1 MKPKRVALYVR
12 VSTGEQNADLQVN
25 ELTEY
30 AAFRKWQTVE
40 TYADKMSGAK
50 DRRPALDRLM
60 ADAKRGKFDAVA
72 VWRFD
77 RFARSTSHLLRAL
90 EEFAALGIDFVSLKE
105 SIDTSTP
112 MGKMVFTVLA
122 AVAEL
127 ERSTIRE
134 RVLAG
139 QRAAKRRGVRFGRP
153 CVEVDTARALKLR
166 REGLSWRDVSAEI
179 GVPKDTLI
187 RHCEDV

>member
-1 MKPKRVALYVR
+1 MKPRRCALYIR
-12 VSTGEQNADLQVN
+12 ISTGDQNTDLQQN
-25 ELTEY
+25 ELREY
-30 AAFRKWQTVE
+30 AVFRKWEIVE
-40 TYADKMSGAK
+40 TYSDTMSGAK
-50 DRRPALDRLM
+50 DKRPALDRLM
-60 ADAKRGKFDAVA
+60 ADARRGKFDVVV

-90 EEFAALGIDFVSLKE
+90 EEFQSLGVDFVSLKE

-112 MGKMVFTVLA
+112 TGKMIFTVLA

-134 RVLAG
+134 RVIAG
-139 QRAAKRRGVRFGRP
+139 QKAAKRRGVRFGRP
-153 CVEVDTARALKLR
+153 TTDVDTDHVLKLR
-166 REGLSWRDVSAEI
+166 KDGLSWRAVAEAT

-187 RHCEDV
+187 RHCAEA

>member
-25 ELTEY
+25 ELNEY
-30 AAFRKWQTVE
+30 AAFRKWETVE
-40 TYADKMSGAK
+40 IYDDKRSGAK

-90 EEFAALGIDFVSLKE
+90 EEFEALGIDFVSLKE

-112 MGKMVFTVLA
+112 TGKMVFTVLA

-139 QRAAKRRGVRFGRP
+139 QKAARRRGVRFGRP
-153 CVEVDTARALKLR
+153 TVDIAVEAVRKLR
-166 REGLSWRDVSAEI
+166 DKGFSWRDISHEI
-179 GVPKDTLI
+179 GVPKDTII
-187 RHCEDV
+187 RHWQAL

>member
-1 MKPKRVALYVR
+1 MGEKKVALYIR
-12 VSTGEQNADLQVN
+12 VSTGEQNLDLQLN
-25 ELTEY
+25 ELSEY
-30 AAFRKWQTVE
+30 ASFRKWAVVE
-40 TYADKMSGAK
+40 TYGDKMGGAK

-60 ADAKRGKFDAVA
+60 ADARRGRFGVVA

-139 QRAAKRRGVRFGRP
+139 QRAARRRGVRFGRP

-166 REGLSWRDVSAEI
+166 REGLSWRDVSAEL

-187 RHCEDV
+187 RHCVPQ